1 MQAILDL
8 PTTNLRDLFPATDYG
23 AIVDARYVNT
33 ASVQVQGA
41 DLTVAY
47 AFAVGPDAFDL
58 TSSLTWL
65 ERFDA
70 RATPTSPVVSQL
82 DRPNYPVGLRGRT
95 HLSWTRGPL
104 TLGGA
109 VDHVSDYADTSGRRI
124 GSWTT
129 ADLQVRY
136 APETGPFAGTAV
148 ALTIQNLFDRDPPF
162 YDAPEG
168 VAYDAANS
176 DVIGRYVSLQ
186 LTRSW

>member
-1 MQAILDL
+1 
-8 PTTNLRDLFPATDYG
+8 
-23 AIVDARYVNT
+23 
-33 ASVQVQGA
+33 
-41 DLTVAY
+41 
-47 AFAVGPDAFDL
+47 
-58 TSSLTWL
+58 
-65 ERFDA
+65 
-70 RATPTSPVVSQL
+70 
-82 DRPNYPVGLRGRT
+82 
-95 HLSWTRGPL
+95 
-104 TLGGA
+104 